1 MSIKGALRSKAWLII
16 IVVLLAI
23 YFEIKEI
30 HLLIRELNKNET
42 KEIENEIL
50 GFDYYVDSTRK
61 HSLDADNSNSGS
73 I

>member
-1 MSIKGALRSKAWLII
+1 MSIRKGVKDRAWLII

-30 HLLIRELNKNET
+30 HLLIKEVNKNEI
-42 KEIENEIL
+42 KEIEDEIL
-50 GFDYYVDSTRK
+50 GFDYYVDSTRE
-61 HSLDADNSNSGS
+61 HSLDADNSNSSG